1 MCCAAHSCTYC
12 KAPLGWHHETWT
24 RDCAATLVLQ
34 ADLKSK
40 LEEAEADNKALQD
53 KCTSAEV
60 CRHAWPQCPSWVSA
74 AVSDV

>member
-1 MCCAAHSCTYC
+1 M
-12 KAPLGWHHETWT
+12 
-24 RDCAATLVLQ
+24 LVLQ

-40 LEEAEADNKALQD
+40 LEEVEADNKALQD

-60 CRHAWPQCPSWVSA
+60 CWDACQGPSWVRA